1 VPVAVNCW
9 FVPNAIDGFGGV
21 IAIETRAALVTV
33 RVVDPLTVPELAAI
47 VVVPVPLPV
56 AKPPLEIVAAAGEE
70 ELQVTVPV
78 MFCVL
83 PSV

>member
-1 VPVAVNCW
+1 MPVAANCW
-9 FVPNAIDGFGGV
+9 FVPDAIDGFAGV

-33 RVVDPLTVPELAAI
+33 RVVDPLTAPELAAMT
-47 VVVPVPLPV
+47 VAPVPVPV
-56 AKPPLEIVAAAGEE
+56 ASPALEIVATACEE
-70 ELQVTVPV
+70 EFQVTVPV

>member
-9 FVPNAIDGFGGV
+9 LVPSAIDGFAGV

-33 RVVDPLTVPELAAI
+33 RVVEPLTVPELAAI
-47 VVVPVPLPV
+47 VVVPVPAPV
-56 AKPPLEIVAAAGEE
+56 ASPALEIAATAGKE

-78 MFCVL
+78 MFCEL